1 VLEKYPQQ
9 VKLVF
14 KNFPLASHAFAR
26 KAALAAL
33 AANAQGKF
41 WEFHDALLKNYN
53 KLDDAK
59 IQQIAKDLGLNMEKF
74 NKEMGDPALEKL
86 VARDVKDGGEAGIR
100 GVPTVFING
109 KPLKNH
115 SIPGI
120 EEMIASELKKAGKS
134 SQ

>member
-1 VLEKYPQQ
+1 VQEKYPQQ

-14 KNFPLASHAFAR
+14 KNFPIASHKFAQ

-53 KLDDAK
+53 SLDDAK
-59 IQQIAKDLGLNMEKF
+59 IQQVATELKLDMVKF
-74 NKEMGDPALEKL
+74 NKDMGDPALEKL
-86 VARDVKDGGEAGIR
+86 IARDVRDGEAAGVT
-100 GVPTVFING
+100 GVPAVFIDG
-109 KPLKNH
+109 KPLKNR

-120 EEMIASELKKAGKS
+120 EEMITAELKKAGKP
-134 SQ
+134 Q